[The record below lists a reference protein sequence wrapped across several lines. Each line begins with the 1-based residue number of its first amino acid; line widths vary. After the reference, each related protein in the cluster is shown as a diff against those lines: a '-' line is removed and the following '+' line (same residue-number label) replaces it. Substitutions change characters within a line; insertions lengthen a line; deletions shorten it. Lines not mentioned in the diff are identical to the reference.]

1 VYGHIYYNIARPA
14 PTLLQA
20 FHDVSTATLSDAM
33 GRLGFWRH
41 DRMNLPKSSK
51 RTLISGR

>member
-14 PTLLQA
+14 LTLLQV

-41 DRMNLPKSSK
+41 DRMNLSK
-51 RTLISGR
+51 P